1 MLSWGKHDAV
11 RELLRT
17 LIREKGL
24 NLAELSQ
31 AMGYN
36 HAYMFQFLNQGKP
49 RRLPE
54 KAREELGRIFGVDP
68 DRFRHPDDIPPDR
81 DPMPPNLRLVR
92 RADVA
97 IAEIFTGLEVS
108 EAVEAAVWSAVYR
121 LLERDASGHPIIDDA
136 VTLRIIG
143 ELVRRLLNGD

>member
-1 MLSWGKHDAV
+1 M
-11 RELLRT
+11 
-17 LIREKGL
+17 
-24 NLAELSQ
+24 NLTELSQ

-81 DPMPPNLRLVR
+81 DPTPPNLRLVR
-92 RADVA
+92 RADAV
-97 IAEIFTGLEVS
+97 IAEIFNGLQVNEI
-108 EAVEAAVWSAVYR
+108 VEAAVWSAVYR
-121 LLERDASGHPIIDDA
+121 LLEREASGHPITDDA
-136 VTLRIIG
+136 VTLRVIG
-143 ELVRRLLNGD
+143 ELVRLLFTER